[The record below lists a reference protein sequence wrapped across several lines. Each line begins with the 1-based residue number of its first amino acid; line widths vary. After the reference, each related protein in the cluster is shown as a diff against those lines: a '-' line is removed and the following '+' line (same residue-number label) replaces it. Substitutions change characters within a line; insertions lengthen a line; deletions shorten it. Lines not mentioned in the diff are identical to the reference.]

1 MRQHLNIREHSW
13 RANAPLILIVALKSP
28 RLPRYTFPFLNKLL
42 PFLTESPRG
51 CFGRWSGMG
60 NLGSFATSQ
69 GLMRLH
75 PAHIGSA
82 EAARGDYLE
91 RNRPVR
97 IAAWWISGSFPWWSL
112 RGGGATMRDCGE
124 EATMAP
130 AGT

>member
-1 MRQHLNIREHSW
+1 
-13 RANAPLILIVALKSP
+13 
-28 RLPRYTFPFLNKLL
+28 
-42 PFLTESPRG
+42 
-51 CFGRWSGMG
+51 MG
-60 NLGSFATSQ
+60 NLGSFSTSQ

-91 RNRPVR
+91 RNRQVW
-97 IAAWWISGSFPWWSL
+97 IAQILELRVDQPTPAWWTLDHFRGGSL

-124 EATMAP
+124 ATMAP